1 LQSSNYLAF
10 DFGASSG
17 RAILGSISDKGIS
30 LEEIHRFS
38 NQPVNL
44 LGHIYWDF
52 PYLFDELKKGI
63 SLTAKQGIKDINGI
77 GVDTW
82 GVDFGLVSKDNQ
94 LLGNPFAYRDSR
106 TDGIMERAFDLM
118 PKEEIYSHTGL
129 QFLQFNSIF
138 QLFSMVE
145 ENNSFLKICDRLLF
159 MPDLFNFFLTGEK
172 VSEYT
177 IASTSQLLNAEK
189 KEWEKT
195 IFDQLNLPEE
205 IMPEIIKPG
214 SVIGKLLPGIKNET
228 GISETDV
235 IAPACHDT
243 GSAVIAV
250 PATTKNCAYLSS
262 GTWSLMGIEA
272 DQPIISKD
280 TLDNNFTN
288 EGGANNKIRFLKNAA
303 GLWLLQRCQS
313 IWKEQKK
320 NYRYE
325 ELFNRAKEAIPFKC
339 YVDPDDPLFLNPPD
353 MEKAI
358 VEYCKRMKQANP
370 ENVGEFVRCILESL
384 AFKYRFLLDK
394 INLLIDEPVEI
405 LHIVGGGSLNSLLN
419 QFTANATGIC
429 VIAGPAEATALGNI
443 IIQAITK
450 GDLNSVEDGRKL
462 ISRSTEL
469 KEFFPEEKETWEEKY
484 QEAKLIFELN

>member
-1 LQSSNYLAF
+1 MSSSKYLAF

-17 RAILGSISDKGIS
+17 RAILGSISNKGIS
-30 LEEIHRFS
+30 LEEIHRFT
-38 NQPVNL
+38 NQPVDL

-63 SLTAKQGIKDINGI
+63 SLTVKKGIKDISGI
-77 GVDTW
+77 GIDTW
-82 GVDFGLVSKDNQ
+82 GVDFGLISKDDQ

-106 TDGIMERAFDLM
+106 TDGIMERAFELM
-118 PKEEIYSHTGL
+118 NKEKIYSYTGL

-138 QLFSMVE
+138 QLFSMVD
-145 ENNSFLKICDRLLF
+145 ENNSLLKVSDRLLF

-189 KEWEKT
+189 KEWEKA
-195 IFDQLNLPEE
+195 IFDALNLPVE

-214 SVIGKLLPGIKNET
+214 SVIGKLLPGIKSET

-250 PATTKNCAYLSS
+250 PATTKNWAYLSS

-272 DQPIISKD
+272 EQPIISKD

-303 GLWLLQRCQS
+303 GLWLLQRCLS
-313 IWKEQKK
+313 VWKEEKK
-320 NYRYE
+320 NYQFE
-325 ELFNRAKEAIPFKC
+325 ELFNRAKEATPFKC
-339 YVDPDDPLFLNPPD
+339 LVDPDDPLFLNPPD
-353 MEKAI
+353 MPAAI
-358 VEYCKRMKQANP
+358 VEYCKRTEQAFP

-384 AFKYRFLLDK
+384 ALKYRYLMDT
-394 INLLIDEPVEI
+394 INLLKGEPVET
-405 LHIVGGGSLNSLLN
+405 LHIVGGGSLNTMLN
-419 QFTANATGIC
+419 QFTANATGIH

-450 GDLNSVEDGRKL
+450 GDLNSVEEGREL

-469 KEFFPEEKETWEEKY
+469 KKYFPEEKETWEEKY
-484 QEAKLIFELN
+484 QEAKVIFN

>member
-1 LQSSNYLAF
+1 MSSSKYLAF

-17 RAILGSISDKGIS
+17 RAILGSISNKGIS
-30 LEEIHRFS
+30 LEEIHRFT
-38 NQPVNL
+38 NQPVDL

-63 SLTAKQGIKDINGI
+63 SLTVKKGIKDISGI
-77 GVDTW
+77 GIDTW
-82 GVDFGLVSKDNQ
+82 GVDFGLISKDDQ

-106 TDGIMERAFDLM
+106 TDGIMERAFELM
-118 PKEEIYSHTGL
+118 NKEKIYSYTGL

-138 QLFSMVE
+138 QLFSMVD
-145 ENNSFLKICDRLLF
+145 ENNSLLKVSDRLLF

-189 KEWEKT
+189 KEWEKA
-195 IFDQLNLPEE
+195 IFDALNLPVE

-214 SVIGKLLPGIKNET
+214 SVIGKLLPGIKSET

-250 PATTKNCAYLSS
+250 PATTKNWAYLSS

-272 DQPIISKD
+272 EQPIISKD

-303 GLWLLQRCQS
+303 GLWLLQRCLS
-313 IWKEQKK
+313 VWKEEKK
-320 NYRYE
+320 NYQFE
-325 ELFNRAKEAIPFKC
+325 ELFNRAKEATPFKC
-339 YVDPDDPLFLNPPD
+339 LVDPDDPLFLNPPD
-353 MEKAI
+353 MPAAI
-358 VEYCKRMKQANP
+358 VEYCKRTEQAFP

-384 AFKYRFLLDK
+384 ALKYRYLMDT
-394 INLLIDEPVEI
+394 INLLKGEPVET
-405 LHIVGGGSLNSLLN
+405 LHIVGGGSLNTMLN
-419 QFTANATGIC
+419 QFTANATGIH

-443 IIQAITK
+443 ITQAITK
-450 GDLNSVEDGRKL
+450 GELNSVKEAREL

-469 KEFFPEEKETWEEKY
+469 KKYFPEEKETWEEKY
-484 QEAKLIFELN
+484 QEAKVIFN

>member
-1 LQSSNYLAF
+1 MSSAKYLAI

-17 RAILGSISDKGIS
+17 RAILGSISNKGIS

-52 PYLFDELKKGI
+52 PYLFDELKNGIAKTTKKGI
-63 SLTAKQGIKDINGI
+63 KNISGI

-82 GVDFGLVSKDNQ
+82 GVDFGLISKDNQ

-106 TDGIMERAFDLM
+106 TDGIMARAFELM
-118 PKEEIYSHTGL
+118 PKEEIYKHTGL

-145 ENNSFLKICDRLLF
+145 ENNSLLKISDRLLF
-159 MPDLFNFFLTGEK
+159 MPDLFNFFLTGER

-189 KEWEKT
+189 KVWEKT
-195 IFDQLNLPEE
+195 IFDRLNLPIE
-205 IMPEIIKPG
+205 IMPEVIEPG
-214 SVIGKLLPGIKNET
+214 SIIGKILPEIKEDT
-228 GISETDV
+228 GISDADI

-243 GSAVIAV
+243 GSAVLAV
-250 PATTKNCAYLSS
+250 PATTKNWAYLSS

-272 DQPIISKD
+272 DQPIISTD
-280 TLDNNFTN
+280 TLNNNFTN

-303 GLWLLQRCQS
+303 GLWLLQRCQHA
-313 IWKEQKK
+313 WKEEKISCLHEDLINQ
-320 NYRYE
+320 
-325 ELFNRAKEAIPFKC
+325 AKDATPFKC
-339 YVDPDDPLFLNPPD
+339 FVNPDDASFLNPPD
-353 MEKAI
+353 MPKAI
-358 VEYCKRMKQANP
+358 VDYCVRTGQKPPQS
-370 ENVGEFVRCILESL
+370 VGEFVRCIIESL
-384 AFKYRFLLDK
+384 AFKYRYLLDK
-394 INLLIDEPVEI
+394 INLLKGEPIET
-405 LHIVGGGSLNSLLN
+405 LHIVGGGSLNTMLN
-419 QFTANATGIC
+419 QFTSNATAIR

-443 IIQAITK
+443 IIQAIAK
-450 GDLNSVEDGRKL
+450 GELNSVEEGREL

-469 KEFFPEEKETWEEKY
+469 IEYFPEEKETWEEKY
-484 QEAKLIFELN
+484 QIAKANFD